1 MNAMGVYSVVVA
13 RSGQPATGRATEV
26 ALLGLCLVGKVWVKN
41 YCITFRC
48 YLVKFVQL
56 WIN

>member
-26 ALLGLCLVGKVWVKN
+26 ALLCHTRRAKQSPDS
-41 YCITFRC
+41 R
-48 YLVKFVQL
+48 
-56 WIN
+56 